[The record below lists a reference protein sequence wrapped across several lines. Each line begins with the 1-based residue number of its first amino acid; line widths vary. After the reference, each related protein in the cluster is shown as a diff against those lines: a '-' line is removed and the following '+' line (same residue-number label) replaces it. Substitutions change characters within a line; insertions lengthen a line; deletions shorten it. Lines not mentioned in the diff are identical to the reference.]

1 MRSSPS
7 RNATIRPSA
16 RMGAVVS
23 TPADVVPLS
32 EIGPTH
38 DHEATQR
45 LDGFRV
51 GREEGFAAGHAE
63 GLANAQAAMVS
74 LIDGLQAAVRK
85 VEDASEVAEERVA
98 ALAIALAAEL
108 AEAIIGGDVSLR
120 ETGEDVIVRAL
131 GLRRSGEEVRIR
143 LHPDHPA
150 HDLSE
155 RPGLEL
161 VADAEL
167 APTEAF
173 AEIGEGLADLSI
185 DAALDRVRSALA

>member
-1 MRSSPS
+1 MHSSPS
-7 RNATIRPSA
+7 RTGAVQPFA

-23 TPADVVPLS
+23 TPAAVVPLD
-32 EIGPTH
+32 EIGPKH

-51 GREEGFAAGHAE
+51 GRDEGFAAGHAE
-63 GLANAQAAMVS
+63 GVETARTVMAS
-74 LIDGLQAAVRK
+74 LIEGLHAAVRQ
-85 VEDASEVAEERVA
+85 VQDANEVAEDRVA
-98 ALAIALAAEL
+98 ALAVALAAEL
-108 AEAIIGGDVSLR
+108 AEAIVGGDLSLR

-131 GLRRSGEEVRIR
+131 GLRRSGEQVHIR

-150 HDLSE
+150 HELPE
-155 RPGLEL
+155 RPGVEL

-167 APTEAF
+167 GLADAF

-185 DAALDRVRSALA
+185 DAALDRVRNALA